1 MGKSLPFKIAICLT
15 RVKFFSDKKNT
26 QQRCVF
32 LTEAVF
38 PKKE

>member
-1 MGKSLPFKIAICLT
+1 M